1 MVYWSSGRIPYRMKY
16 FALSL
21 ALAGAIS
28 AAEFR
33 TGQAARAVVGQD
45 SFTRQR
51 AGASAALLG
60 AVSGVAYGNDTLVV
74 SDSTR
79 IPAFPQNQRVLV
91 YRGISQQ
98 IPDRKVSSHN
108 WELRCP
114 VCQAEAQAVIGQPDF
129 EKTAIGLAQN
139 RLRTPTG
146 VATDGQRLAVADTD
160 NNRVLIWNAIPSTN
174 EAPAD
179 LVIGQKDFNTGVIN
193 SGGSGNSPSAQ
204 GLRGPQGVWI
214 QGNRLLVADT
224 QNHRILVWNNFPTQ
238 NGQAADLVLG
248 APDFTTFVQ
257 PDLVQLPVSASPKSL
272 LNPVAV
278 NSDGVR
284 LIVTDLGHN
293 RVVIWNSFPTQNNQP
308 ADFVLG
314 QPDITST
321 AAMNASDPNNS
332 RFLCPA
338 TGKDADGNDTFP
350 YACAATLSF
359 PRFALSDGTRLFIA
373 DGGNDRVL
381 VYHTMPNRSGQPA
394 DAILGQPDENISS
407 DSDEFRIA
415 AADTLRTPS
424 GLAWDGTNLYV
435 TDPYNRRVMVF
446 SMGED
451 TLPLASVR
459 NAASREIF
467 ANGNVTFT
475 ADPKENDEITIRI
488 ASREYKYK
496 AIKDDKVGNVVS
508 ALVQLIN
515 ANAGDPDVI
524 ATGNPLFGQILLNAR
539 APGDVGNQVTIA
551 ATFSTGSQIQATV
564 SGGTLSGGKDTA
576 KVAPGTLVS
585 IIGENLADVVAT
597 ASLQGNDL
605 PHTLGGVEV
614 YVDGLSAPLL
624 YVSPTQ
630 INTQLPF
637 EVNEASS
644 VSLWVRKQD
653 ANGNVRVTNAIGVPV
668 VPQNPGI
675 FAFEGSDPREA
686 VAFHGSS
693 SAVGVVSV
701 DGTPKENDVVSI
713 MFGEEGAEDE
723 KTYSYTVLKDD
734 TLAKIRDGLIAA
746 INGAEDSRVVASP
759 GGVFNRVFLQ
769 SRVPG
774 SDGEGL
780 RYRTKSTEQIFLT
793 PYGERL
799 CCSSQGGAPIT
810 ADNPARPGELITV
823 YATGLGLVL
832 PTDAKFFAI
841 TGSTYRGPEF
851 NYTNVPV
858 DDAIAGGKTA
868 NVIFAGLK
876 QGAIGVYEVK
886 LLLNSDIPTNAQTE
900 LIIAQQIYVSNI
912 VTFPVVNPNVVE

>member
-1 MVYWSSGRIPYRMKY
+1 MKY

-33 TGQAARAVVGQD
+33 TGQAARAVIGQD

-51 AGASAALLG
+51 AGASSALVG
-60 AVSGVAYGNDTLVV
+60 AVSGIAYANDTLIVT
-74 SDSTR
+74 DSTR

-91 YRGISQQ
+91 YRSISRQ
-98 IPDRKVSSHN
+98 IPDAKASAHK
-108 WELRCP
+108 WDIRCP
-114 VCQAEAQAVIGQPDF
+114 VCQATAETVIGQPDF
-129 EKTAIGLAQN
+129 EKTGIGLAQN

-146 VATDGQRLAVADTD
+146 VATDGQRLAIADTD
-160 NNRVLIWNAIPSTN
+160 NNRILIWNTIPATN

-179 LVIGQKDFNTGVIN
+179 LVIGQKDFTTGVIN
-193 SGGSGNSPSAQ
+193 YAGSGNAPSAQ

-214 QGNRLLVADT
+214 QGNRLFVADT
-224 QNHRILVWNNFPTQ
+224 QNHRVLIWNSFPTQ
-238 NGQAADLVLG
+238 NGQAADVVLG

-257 PDLVQLPVSASPKSL
+257 PDLVQLPVNASPRSL
-272 LNPVAV
+272 LNPVSV
-278 NSDGVR
+278 TSDGVR

-293 RVVIWNSFPTQNNQP
+293 RVVIWNALPTQNQQP

-321 AAMNASDPNNS
+321 KEMNASDPNNS
-332 RFLCPA
+332 RYLCPA
-338 TGKDADGNDTFP
+338 NGKDDAGNDTFP

-359 PRFALSDGTRLFIA
+359 PRYALSDGTRLFIA

-394 DAILGQPDENISS
+394 DAILGQPTDNIAS
-407 DSDEFRIA
+407 DSDEFRVA

-424 GLAWDGTNLYV
+424 GLAWDGNNLYV

-446 SMGED
+446 SMGEEF
-451 TLPLASVR
+451 LPLASVR

-467 ANGNVTFT
+467 ASGSITFT
-475 ADPKENDEITIRI
+475 ADPKENDEITIKI
-488 ASREYKYK
+488 ATREYKYK
-496 AIKDDKVGNVVS
+496 AVKDDRIGNVVS

-539 APGDVGNQVTIA
+539 ASGDPGNQVTIS
-551 ATFSTGSQIQATV
+551 ATFSTGAQIQASV
-564 SGGTLSGGKDTA
+564 SGAALTGGKETA
-576 KVAPGTLVS
+576 KVAPGTLVT
-585 IIGENLADVVAT
+585 IVGENLAAREAT
-597 ASLQGNDL
+597 ATLTGNDL

-614 YVDGLSAPLL
+614 YVDGLSAPLM

-630 INTQLPF
+630 INTQMPF
-637 EVNEASS
+637 EVNEATS
-644 VSLWVRKQD
+644 VSVWVRTQD
-653 ANGNVRVTNAIGVPV
+653 ASGNVRVTNAIAVPV

-675 FAFEGSDPREA
+675 FAIEGSEPREA
-686 VAFHGSS
+686 VAYHGSS
-693 SAVGVVSV
+693 SAIGVVSV

-713 MFGEEGAEDE
+713 IFGEEGAADE
-723 KTYSYTVLKDD
+723 RTYSYTVLKDD
-734 TLAKIRDGLIAA
+734 TLEKIRDGLISA
-746 INGAEDSRVVASP
+746 INNAEDAGVTASP
-759 GGVFNRVFLQ
+759 GSVFNRVFLQ
-769 SRVPG
+769 ARVPG
-774 SDGEGL
+774 SEGEGL
-780 RYRTKSTEQIFLT
+780 RYRTKGTEQVFLT

-799 CCSSQGGAPIT
+799 CCASQEGARIT

-823 YATGLGLVL
+823 YATGLGLVQ

-841 TGSTYRGPEF
+841 TGSTYRGPKF
-851 NYTNVPV
+851 NYPNVPV

-876 QGAIGVYEVK
+876 EGAIGVYEVK

-912 VTFPVVNPNVVE
+912 VTFPVVNPNAP